1 MPSAIKLVKHAE
13 RGSRHAK
20 KIEMRE
26 NTNNADSMA
35 VMNLSK
41 AFENK
46 NADVALDMLKQP
58 SVLGRLMRADK
69 KRDIVCFY
77 ALHAVLLLVKDKDCN
92 AVLQQMTDTDI
103 EDLKLLLRIAKSRS
117 CPDQDRT
124 LDYLSSMLVK
134 FGKGDVVSDTMII
147 SVRLYLDVSHVWEKS
162 VVELDK
168 WTDATDNFVRVVNL
182 NQRWWTIK
190 ELADKLSFS
199 TVNAFYIRKSCLKKK
214 HSEIE
219 KWFVNFGNQGKMF
232 DSEHFDEFKK
242 LLEDKPNIKST
253 KVQKKPVVQADDDNL
268 WPMRKLAEKLGLKSD
283 SDSVMYGL
291 KCRILKTRPELRKTV
306 NSWFVNSNGIRG
318 LSFKL
323 FKAEHFEEF
332 KALCVRDKQTNT
344 VQPVEKNP
352 TTFVVPEPK
361 QVESKPMTLL
371 DVVALEKMLTA
382 WNEML
387 TAATQERD
395 AAEQNYKDVSAQVL
409 TVKNAAERGDMLKQ
423 MMSAN
428 DAVLAAADN
437 VREIQEKIDRANALK
452 QERAEAARILA
463 EKDALIV
470 AFLKEASVNKK

>member
-1 MPSAIKLVKHAE
+1 MPSAIKSVKHIE
-13 RGSRHAK
+13 RRSQCAK
-20 KIEMRE
+20 RKEMRE
-26 NTNNADSMA
+26 NTNNADSVA
-35 VMNLSK
+35 VMNLSR

-46 NADVALDMLKQP
+46 NADVALGMLKQP

-92 AVLQQMTDTDI
+92 EVLQQMSDADI
-103 EDLKLLLRIAKSRS
+103 EDLKLLLRIAKSRN
-117 CPDQDRT
+117 CPDQDKT

-168 WTDATDNFVRVVNL
+168 WTDAVNSFVRVAPTVEQWMPL
-182 NQRWWTIK
+182 K
-190 ELADKLSFS
+190 ELADKLGFE
-199 TVNAFYIRKSCLKKK
+199 TIGDFYDWKSGLKKT
-214 HSEIE
+214 HPEIDG
-219 KWFVNFGNQGKMF
+219 KDWFVNQGNKGKRF
-232 DSEHFDEFKK
+232 NPAHFAELKQWADEMWAEKAKK
-242 LLEDKPNIKST
+242 VALKTKSNKSLAGRPKTKKCCAGKVRST
-253 KVQKKPVVQADDDNL
+253 KPVKV
-268 WPMRKLAEKLGLKSD
+268 G
-283 SDSVMYGL
+283 
-291 KCRILKTRPELRKTV
+291 
-306 NSWFVNSNGIRG
+306 
-318 LSFKL
+318 
-323 FKAEHFEEF
+323 
-332 KALCVRDKQTNT
+332 KQTKCKIAVGNET
-344 VQPVEKNP
+344 LGDNIVSDQA
-352 TTFVVPEPK
+352 PECIRAVDEP
-361 QVESKPMTLL
+361 QKPMTLL

-387 TAATQERD
+387 AAATQERD
-395 AAEQNYKDVSAQVL
+395 AAEQNYKDVSAQVR

-463 EKDALIV
+463 EKDALIA